1 VALEASSDSRVEGA
15 AETRPGEGEIGSWDL
30 ASLLEL
36 DPGLGTGLS
45 EERRAAARARLA
57 VRTVKLGPGGWSNK
71 LSAHEL
77 FGVLVVDGAL
87 THRVVAGPGR
97 SLEVLAPGD
106 LARPWQE
113 DFGAL
118 GETWFSSLGES
129 RLAVLDRRFA
139 ASLARWPPVFDA
151 LLERSLRR
159 VRFLAEQ
166 AALDSRVGM
175 ERRVISTLWHLAE
188 RSGVETGDGILVPL
202 PLTHQMLAEL
212 MGAQRPSVS
221 AAISRLTTL
230 GTIRRTGDRGWLLD
244 PRSGNGLPRGPARPA
259 GPRGSSARRFG

>member
-1 VALEASSDSRVEGA
+1 VALEAQSDSRVEGA
-15 AETRPGEGEIGSWDL
+15 DESRPDDREIGSWDL

-36 DPGLGTGLS
+36 DPDLGAGIAD
-45 EERRAAARARLA
+45 EHRAAARARLA
-57 VRTVKLGPGGWSNK
+57 VRTVTLGPGGWSNQ
-71 LSAHEL
+71 LSAQEL

-87 THRVVAGPGR
+87 IHRVVSGPGR
-97 SLEVLAPGD
+97 SLEVLARGD

-113 DFGAL
+113 DFGSL

-175 ERRVISTLWHLAE
+175 ERRVVSTLWHLAE
-188 RSGVETGDGILVPL
+188 RSGIETADGILVPL
-202 PLTHQMLAEL
+202 PLTHQMLSEL
-212 MGAQRPSVS
+212 VGAQRPSVS
-221 AAISRLTTL
+221 AAISRLTAL
-230 GTIRRTGDRGWLLD
+230 GTVRRTGNKGWLLD

-259 GPRGSSARRFG
+259 GPPGSSARRFG